1 VTTESDQQRFSLPG
15 VFRGALDCRAATITT
30 TMYME
35 AATAI
40 AALVKPSDLNR
51 EHIIPSVFD
60 ERVAAVAVL
69 LCNEPPVKK
78 ASLEAE
84 ARKALYPI

>member
-1 VTTESDQQRFSLPG
+1 
-15 VFRGALDCRAATITT
+15 
-30 TMYME
+30 MYME

-60 ERVAAVAVL
+60 EQVVPLPL

-84 ARKALYPI
+84 AHRLPHLIELL